1 MSGATYEFWLMDDAG
16 RRLFLLD
23 KPANFSYSRSALYLS
38 TLQIGFTFKEWA
50 AKVNPFFTPD
60 LRIDI
65 WRSPADGYPLKRE
78 DTYMLRK
85 PEVYTRA
92 DGVQMIMLRG
102 RDGMDLLNRRV
113 VIQYE
118 DTTYTKK
125 TDYLDDIMKQIVRDQ
140 MLYDNCRDYA
150 GVIDNDRAYP
160 YGEFTVDQDHSF
172 GPSITHA
179 FAGRRVLDI
188 LRELNELSF
197 SMHADDTTNRKIYF
211 GVVPVDL
218 SGSINSLQEPA
229 AKTGYQFRTY
239 PDLRGIDR
247 TKGVEFSVEN
257 GNIDTPMYIES
268 HLDEVNAVIVMGQGT
283 NEARAV
289 QEIENLTL
297 IGKSRWNRCEDVRT
311 ATFETDAS
319 GLTSAGMVA
328 LGEGRPVIS
337 LDCAFLNSPG
347 SRNTPRSLYGID
359 WDLGDLLP
367 VSYAGKQFQI
377 EVINIYVSV
386 DENGVETI
394 SGRTAQ
400 DAE

>member
-1 MSGATYEFWLMDDAG
+1 M
-16 RRLFLLD
+16 
-23 KPANFSYSRSALYLS
+23 
-38 TLQIGFTFKEWA
+38 
-50 AKVNPFFTPD
+50 VNPFFTPD
-60 LRIDI
+60 MRIDI
-65 WRSPADGYPLKRE
+65 WRSAADGIPLRRE

-85 PEVYTRA
+85 PEVYTRE
-92 DGVQMIMLRG
+92 DGVQIIMLRG
-102 RDGMDLLNRRV
+102 RNGMDLLNRRF

-118 DTTYTKK
+118 DTSYTKK
-125 TDYLDDIMKQIVRDQ
+125 TGYLDNIMKQIVREQ
-140 MLYDNCRDYA
+140 MLYGSCRGYA

-160 YGEFTVDQDHSF
+160 YGEFTVEQDHAL

-197 SMHADDTTNRKIYF
+197 SKHAENSANRKIYF
-211 GVVPVDL
+211 GVVPVEL
-218 SGSINSLQEPA
+218 SGSINSLKEPA
-229 AKTGYQFRTY
+229 AQTGYQFRTF

-247 TKGVEFSVEN
+247 TDGIEFSVEN
-257 GNIDTPMYIES
+257 GNIDNPMYIES
-268 HLDEVNAVIVMGQGT
+268 HFDEVNAVYVMGQGT

-297 IGKSRWNRCEDVRT
+297 ISKSRWNRCEEVRT
-311 ATFETDAS
+311 ATFETDTS

-328 LGEGRPVIS
+328 LGEGRPVFS

-347 SRNTPRSLYGID
+347 SSNTPRSLYGID
-359 WDLGDLLP
+359 WDMGDLLP
-367 VSYAGKQFQI
+367 VSYAGKQFEV

-386 DENGVETI
+386 NDDGVETI

-400 DAE
+400 DAGE